1 MLPPVRPLW
10 PDTSFAAAIFIV
22 PRSDAQTLSMRDV
35 EPVAAPRRANRI
47 KQENVLRHVTALP
60 MIVARAASAPEE

>member
-22 PRSDAQTLSMRDV
+22 PRSDAQTLSMRDA
-35 EPVAAPRRANRI
+35 EPVAVPRCANRI
-47 KQENVLRHVTALP
+47 EQKNVLRHVSRLCP
-60 MIVARAASAPEE
+60 